1 MWVFL
6 RTFAKARIF
15 WRNGNSLL
23 IYRDL
28 SRKKVRFRCLKKLPK
43 TEMFWGF
50 SRIWLIIDELAQKFT
65 CTYVGTTHG
74 GFSVMKS
81 LGESR
86 SIFYICSYLGTTHGG
101 FPVVKSLG
109 ESLENTFC
117 GEISRLELR
126 NLMTR
131 PELFIMKSD
140 FSATVGRPEAEFL
153 DVIGTKKS

>member
-1 MWVFL
+1 
-6 RTFAKARIF
+6 
-15 WRNGNSLL
+15 
-23 IYRDL
+23 
-28 SRKKVRFRCLKKLPK
+28 
-43 TEMFWGF
+43 
-50 SRIWLIIDELAQKFT
+50 
-65 CTYVGTTHG
+65 
-74 GFSVMKS
+74 MKS